1 MEKAKITFKN
11 GLEIEAEVN
20 GSCYIVDSKPDFPVD
35 LSEVTVTAGEDEK
48 ALHEVEVNEA
58 ASVDGRYWFALR
70 ELTEQELKDIKT
82 QSDIQYLAMMTDVEL

>member
-20 GSCYIVDSKPDFPVD
+20 GSCYIVDSKLDFPVD
-35 LSEVTVTAGEDEK
+35 LSEVTVTVGEDEK
-48 ALHEVEVNEA
+48 VLREVEVNEA

-82 QSDIQYLAMMTDVEL
+82 QADIQYLAMMTDVEL

>member
-20 GSCYIVDSKPDFPVD
+20 GSCYIVDEKPEFPAN
-35 LSEVTVTAGEDEK
+35 LSEVTVTASNEEK
-48 ALHEVEVNEA
+48 ILHEVEVNEA

-82 QSDIQYLAMMTDVEL
+82 QADIQYLAMMSDIEL

>member
-11 GLEIEAEVN
+11 GIEIEAEVN

-48 ALHEVEVNEA
+48 VP
-58 ASVDGRYWFALR
+58 GY
-70 ELTEQELKDIKT
+70 
-82 QSDIQYLAMMTDVEL
+82 

>member
-20 GSCYIVDSKPDFPVD
+20 GNCYIVDSKPDFPVD
-35 LSEVTVTAGEDEK
+35 LSEVTVTAGEGEK
-48 ALHEVEVNEA
+48 VLNEVEVNEA

-70 ELTEQELKDIKT
+70 ELTEQELKYIKT
-82 QSDIQYLAMMTDVEL
+82 QADIQYLAMMTDVDL

>member
-20 GSCYIVDSKPDFPVD
+20 GSCYIVDSKPEFPVD

-48 ALHEVEVNEA
+48 VLHEVEVNEA

-82 QSDIQYLAMMTDVEL
+82 QADIQYLAMMTDVEL